1 MGEGKQCIIRVAGE
15 GSLEEVGFEK
25 STELER
31 EGKRTNR
38 GQLCQLSAGA
48 GRRGGARLED
58 NLPRIA
64 VNHQR

>member
-38 GQLCQLSAGA
+38 AAVPAECGGRKERGSPAG
-48 GRRGGARLED
+48 G
-58 NLPRIA
+58 
-64 VNHQR
+64 